1 MNGELLRL
9 VDSIHRDKDID
20 KEIIFRGIEDALLSA
35 ARKRLGQRDS
45 IMVTIDRETGDILA
59 FDGDDPIA
67 PTELGRIAAQ
77 TAKQVIIQ
85 KIKEAESEVIYE
97 EFEGKVRDIINGTVQ
112 RVEGSTAIINL
123 GKIEGILP
131 RNEQVRDE
139 TYRPGDRVKCY
150 VLDVR
155 KEGQRVKVLLSR
167 THPDIVRRLFEIE
180 VPEVAERIIEIKAL
194 AREPGSRTKIAVL
207 SADSRVDCV
216 GACVGVRGSRIKNI
230 VAELGGEKIDIVP
243 WSDQPEMFI
252 AKALSPAEIYS
263 ITLNP
268 ALNRAKVVVA
278 EDQLSLAIGKKGQ
291 NVRLAAKLTQWDIDV
306 MSKEESDALAEQ
318 TMKGLSG
325 VEGASEDAIARL
337 VRLGYT
343 LADLARLN
351 PEDLTVVKD
360 VTEEEAA
367 AIIEAARRAL
377 AEIEAEEER
386 LKAQEA
392 AAAAEAEEQPAEEAV
407 AAEGEE
413 AAGDEQPTEETV
425 AQAAGQEPEAA
436 GEASE
441 ADAVEGEAEAGP
453 AEEQDAQPHIEETP
467 QQAEDPSTEE
477 PAAVDPAGTD
487 DSPGAEEAEENPEDP
502 ARAEERETA

>member
-1 MNGELLRL
+1 MNEELLRL
-9 VDSIHRDKDID
+9 VDSIHRDKDIE

-67 PTELGRIAAQ
+67 PRELGRIAAQ

-85 KIKEAESEVIYE
+85 KIREAESEVIFQ
-97 EFEGKVRDIINGTVQ
+97 EFDDKVHDIINGTVQ
-112 RVEGSTAIINL
+112 RVEGSTTIVNL

-131 RNEQVRDE
+131 RREQVRDE
-139 TYRPGDRVKCY
+139 TYRPGERIKCY

-167 THPDIVRRLFEIE
+167 THPDIVKRLFEIE
-180 VPEVAERIIEIKAL
+180 VPEVAERIIEIKGL

-268 ALNRAKVVVA
+268 ALNRAKVVVP

-291 NVRLAAKLTQWDIDV
+291 NVRLAAKLTRWDIDV
-306 MSKEESDALAEQ
+306 MSKEESDYLSEQ
-318 TMKGLSG
+318 TTTALSDI
-325 VEGASEDAIARL
+325 EGASEDTVARL
-337 VRLGYT
+337 IRLGYT
-343 LADLARLN
+343 LADLARLRA
-351 PEDLTVVKD
+351 EDLTIVKD
-360 VTEEEAA
+360 VSEEEAEVIVTAAREAIVEAKAEAERRKAEEAA
-367 AIIEAARRAL
+367 AKAL
-377 AEIEAEEER
+377 AEEQAAEEAATAEEEQ
-386 LKAQEA
+386 A
-392 AAAAEAEEQPAEEAV
+392 AEEQPAEETA
-407 AAEGEE
+407 
-413 AAGDEQPTEETV
+413 
-425 AQAAGQEPEAA
+425 AQAAGEEPEAA
-436 GEASE
+436 EGPSQADPVEVEAETEQAQEEQPGPSSE
-441 ADAVEGEAEAGP
+441 EMPEEAEEPSPEEVVAVDTADA
-453 AEEQDAQPHIEETP
+453 D
-467 QQAEDPSTEE
+467 DP
-477 PAAVDPAGTD
+477 PD
-487 DSPGAEEAEENPEDP
+487 AEEAEKKPEEP
-502 ARAEERETA
+502 AQAEEPETA